1 MKIGIFDSG
10 IGGLTV
16 FRQLMKKLPNN
27 DYVYLGDTARLPY
40 GIKSRKTV
48 IEYSMK
54 NTQFLINKG
63 CDLIVIACNTAS
75 AFAYDILR
83 KKFNVPIFNVIDS
96 GVSAVK
102 DSGIRNIGIIATPS
116 TIDSKTYSNRLK
128 KLKNI
133 KKIISKQCPIFVP
146 IVEEGLKS
154 KGYIDQIISEN
165 LNIFKKN
172 KIDGLILGCTH
183 YPILKGK
190 IKKFLGPNV
199 KIFDS
204 SIEIA
209 KTIKIQLG
217 LTKKNKNLKKEV
229 YLTDGSKYF
238 KNALRSMF
246 NNVNFNVKIIDIR

>member
-128 KLKNI
+128 KVKNI

-217 LTKKNKNLKKEV
+217 LTKKNKNLKK
-229 YLTDGSKYF
+229 
-238 KNALRSMF
+238 
-246 NNVNFNVKIIDIR
+246 

>member
-48 IEYSMK
+48 IEYSIK

-75 AFAYDILR
+75 AFADDTLR

-116 TIDSKTYSNRLK
+116 TIDSKTYNNRLK
-128 KLKNI
+128 KVKNI

-154 KGYIDQIISEN
+154 KGYIDQIINEN
-165 LNIFKKN
+165 LNIFKRN

-204 SIEIA
+204 SVEIA
-209 KTIKIQLG
+209 KSIKIQLG
-217 LTKKNKNLKKEV
+217 LTKKNKSLKTVSYTHMTLPTNREV
-229 YLTDGSKYF
+229 
-238 KNALRSMF
+238 
-246 NNVNFNVKIIDIR
+246 

>member
-48 IEYSMK
+48 IEYSIK

-75 AFAYDILR
+75 AFADDTLR

-154 KGYIDQIISEN
+154 KGYIDQIINEN
-165 LNIFKKN
+165 LNIFKRN

-183 YPILKGK
+183 YPI
-190 IKKFLGPNV
+190 
-199 KIFDS
+199 
-204 SIEIA
+204 
-209 KTIKIQLG
+209 
-217 LTKKNKNLKKEV
+217 
-229 YLTDGSKYF
+229 
-238 KNALRSMF
+238 
-246 NNVNFNVKIIDIR
+246 

>member
-48 IEYSMK
+48 IEYSIK

-75 AFAYDILR
+75 AFADDTLR

-128 KLKNI
+128 KVKNI

-154 KGYIDQIISEN
+154 KGCLLYTSDAADE
-165 LNIFKKN
+165 
-172 KIDGLILGCTH
+172 
-183 YPILKGK
+183 
-190 IKKFLGPNV
+190 
-199 KIFDS
+199 
-204 SIEIA
+204 
-209 KTIKIQLG
+209 
-217 LTKKNKNLKKEV
+217 
-229 YLTDGSKYF
+229 
-238 KNALRSMF
+238 
-246 NNVNFNVKIIDIR
+246 